1 MLLFVAPVWLLW
13 LSITWRRTVG
23 TAPPLRFSLCALIT
37 IACLALG
44 LALDSYIVASKLS
57 DLDTAQSI
65 AAMHRASR
73 RASILL
79 GSSLVLAV
87 GFTVVALAARQRR

>member
-13 LSITWRRTVG
+13 LSITWRRTTD

-37 IACLALG
+37 LACLALG

-57 DLDTAQSI
+57 GLDNPQGI
-65 AAMHRASR
+65 AAMHQTSR

-79 GSSLVLAV
+79 GSSLTLAV
-87 GFTVVALAARQRR
+87 SFIVVALGARQRE